1 MSGVFTTLPVISYR
15 VMNGWLNSV
24 LFETKLIGEA
34 VDFKLDHEKIN
45 THDEIVVVAVIDC
58 GRVAQR

>member
-24 LFETKLIGEA
+24 LFETKLIGGA

>member
-1 MSGVFTTLPVISYR
+1 MSGVFTTLPVESYR

-24 LFETKLIGEA
+24 LFETKLLRDA

-58 GRVAQR
+58 GRAVQK